1 MRILIILHYLTKFS
15 GIFYNYLNWSY
26 IGTKG
31 NALLTSIIHDIIH
44 DNDYNKDTNLQFFF
58 VLQQVYFLLI
68 LIISC
73 NEIVSSEV
81 LYQMHVVITY
91 LSVNEIILN

>member
-31 NALLTSIIHDIIH
+31 NALLTSIIH